1 MTTEEEKI
9 SKNRI
14 VRIQESCKM
23 EYSLY
28 KPPYLT
34 GIEGP
39 PPKRNVVSSSL
50 AGGAKTTAVSHFSL
64 VYSGFLLSSLL
75 NGLAA
80 PPERFYTFSAVSLL
94 IGFEH
99 FFRPC

>member
-1 MTTEEEKI
+1 
-9 SKNRI
+9 
-14 VRIQESCKM
+14 M

-50 AGGAKTTAVSHFSL
+50 AGGATSEQALYRLLRLFFKSQSAL
-64 VYSGFLLSSLL
+64 MPLLLLSKSQPLRW
-75 NGLAA
+75 AA
-80 PPERFYTFSAVSLL
+80 
-94 IGFEH
+94 IW
-99 FFRPC
+99 FRRIAAFLFLSKNINFDCPLQK

>member
-39 PPKRNVVSSSL
+39 PPKVV
-50 AGGAKTTAVSHFSL
+50 
-64 VYSGFLLSSLL
+64 
-75 NGLAA
+75 
-80 PPERFYTFSAVSLL
+80 FYELPY
-94 IGFEH
+94 GEK
-99 FFRPC
+99 

>member
-1 MTTEEEKI
+1 MNQKGWKVWLWSIGKEQKENMTTEEEKI

-39 PPKRNVVSSSL
+39 PPKVMLYRPPYDEKWSL
-50 AGGAKTTAVSHFSL
+50 
-64 VYSGFLLSSLL
+64 
-75 NGLAA
+75 
-80 PPERFYTFSAVSLL
+80 PIL
-94 IGFEH
+94 IE
-99 FFRPC
+99 